1 MRKILLGTTA
11 VVGAALI
18 GSVAHAQT
26 APTVRVA
33 GYMEFTMG
41 YVSDSLD
48 DARSLAALPP
58 GAPPVA
64 TTGIVLPGVGGP
76 GIPGTT
82 AARSYSRD
90 KIDFRSDMEI
100 SVIVA
105 GKAANGLEY
114 GAEIELQMD
123 ANNTSATAVDTDEM
137 WMFVRSP
144 TLGTL
149 QMGDQDSAAD
159 QIRASFGGPLATL
172 MGFGYSGA
180 WDEFV
185 LPNSDGTRYLL
196 TTINDGSDATK
207 IIYLSPSFFGFD
219 FGISYAPNADEGENF
234 LRGGTGVF
242 GVAAVGQR
250 DRATI
255 RNEWSGGIRYRGS
268 FGNIGVAA
276 SFGAMRADAQE
287 NNGVI
292 APVGVANGPAVVGLQ
307 DVTQYE
313 ASFLISGFGFGM
325 NVFYNWGNFGS
336 TTRTPIRNGLDTSTN
351 LGVAVGYSTGAFGIG
366 ALWGQSE
373 RDNGTFLAAGGG
385 SAGTTNPSDRKQT
398 IISVG
403 AVYTLA
409 PGMVL
414 FANYTNVDD
423 KNIANNSTNPTAWAA
438 TGRNRDIDV
447 FVLGTRLTF

>member
-33 GYMEFTMG
+33 GYIEFSMG
-41 YVSDSLD
+41 YVSDSID
-48 DARSLAALPP
+48 DARDLTAVANGGPP
-58 GAPPVA
+58 A
-64 TTGIVLPGVGGP
+64 TGVVLPGVGG
-76 GIPGTT
+76 GIPGST
-82 AARSYSRD
+82 ATRSYSRD

-100 SVIVA
+100 SVIVG

-137 WMFVRSP
+137 WMYLRSP

-159 QIRASFGGPLATL
+159 QIRVGFGGPLATVA
-172 MGFGYSGA
+172 GFGYSGA

-185 LPNSDGTRYLL
+185 APNSDGTRYLL

-219 FGISYAPNADEGENF
+219 FGVSYAPNADEGENF
-234 LRGGTGVF
+234 LRPGSTT
-242 GVAAVGQR
+242 ALQR

-255 RNEWSGGIRYRGS
+255 RNEWSAGIRYRGS

-287 NNGVI
+287 SNGVI
-292 APVGVANGPAVVGLQ
+292 APVGVANSNVVVGLQ

-313 ASFLISGFGFGM
+313 AAVLVTGYGFG
-325 NVFYNWGNFGS
+325 VSAFYNWGNFGG
-336 TTRTPIRNGLDTSTN
+336 TTRTPLRNGLDTSTN
-351 LGVAVGYSTGAFGIG
+351 IGIAAGYGTGAFSIG

-373 RDNGTFLAAGGG
+373 RDNGSFLAAGGG
-385 SAGTTNPSDRKQT
+385 SAATANPSDRKQT

-403 AVYTLA
+403 VGYSLA
-409 PGMVL
+409 PGLFL

-423 KNIANNSTNPTAWAA
+423 KNISNSTSNPTAWAA
-438 TGRNRDIDV
+438 TGRSRDIDV

>member
-33 GYMEFTMG
+33 GYMEFTAG
-41 YVSDSLD
+41 YVSDSID
-48 DARSLAALPP
+48 DARNLAATANGGPP
-58 GAPPVA
+58 
-64 TTGIVLPGVGGP
+64 TTGVLLPGVGG
-76 GIPGTT
+76 GIPGST
-82 AARSYSRD
+82 ATRSYSRD

-137 WMFVRSP
+137 WMYFRSP

-149 QMGDQDSAAD
+149 QLGDQDSAAD
-159 QIRASFGGPLATL
+159 QIRVGFGGPLATVA
-172 MGFGYSGA
+172 GFGYSGA

-185 LPNSDGTRYLL
+185 APNSDGTRYLL

-234 LRGGTGVF
+234 LRGGSTTVL
-242 GVAAVGQR
+242 QR

-292 APVGVANGPAVVGLQ
+292 APVGVANSNVVVGLQ

-313 ASFLISGFGFGM
+313 AAVLITGFGFG
-325 NVFYNWGNFGS
+325 VQAFYNWGNFGG
-336 TTRTPIRNGLDTSTN
+336 TTRTPLRNGLDTSTN
-351 LGVAVGYSTGAFGIG
+351 IGIAAGYGAGPFSIG

-373 RDNGTFLAAGGG
+373 RDNGSFLAAGGG
-385 SAGTTNPSDRKQT
+385 SAAAANPSDRKQT
-398 IISVG
+398 VISVG
-403 AVYTLA
+403 VGYSLA
-409 PGMVL
+409 PGLFL

-423 KNIANNSTNPTAWAA
+423 KNIANSTSNPTAWAA

>member
-18 GSVAHAQT
+18 GAQAQAQT

-33 GYMEFTMG
+33 GYIEFTAG
-41 YVSDSLD
+41 YVSDSID
-48 DARSLAALPP
+48 RARNLTDPAAPQTGPAPLAAV
-58 GAPPVA
+58 GAPGV
-64 TTGIVLPGVGGP
+64 PGYRLG
-76 GIPGTT
+76 
-82 AARSYSRD
+82 RSYARD

-137 WMFVRSP
+137 WMYVRSP

-149 QMGDQDSAAD
+149 QLGDQDNAAD
-159 QIRASFGGPLATL
+159 QLKVNGAFTIASI

-185 LPNSDGTRYLL
+185 MPNSDGTRYLL
-196 TTINDGSDATK
+196 TSINDGGDSTK

-219 FGISYAPNADEGENF
+219 FGISYAPNRNEGENF
-234 LRGGTGVF
+234 LVGGTGVF
-242 GVAAVGQR
+242 GVGAVGQR
-250 DRATI
+250 DRTTA
-255 RNEWSGGIRYRGS
+255 RNEWAGAIRYRGS

-276 SFGAMRADAQE
+276 SFSAQRAEPAE
-287 NNGVI
+287 NNGVDFNPAG
-292 APVGVANGPAVVGLQ
+292 APPGTRQVFGLQ
-307 DVTQYE
+307 NITQYE
-313 ASFLISGFGFGM
+313 IGLGVSGFGFGL
-325 NVFYNWGNFGS
+325 NGFYSWGKFGGPSAGGTPLRSGLANSTNWGITATYQMGA
-336 TTRTPIRNGLDTSTN
+336 L
-351 LGVAVGYSTGAFGIG
+351 AVGVLY
-366 ALWGQSE
+366 GQSV
-373 RDNGTFLAAGGG
+373 RDNGSFLAAGGG
-385 SAGTTNPSDRKQT
+385 SAATANPSDRKQT
-398 IISVG
+398 TISIG
-403 AVYTLA
+403 ASYALA
-409 PGMVL
+409 PGLAL

-423 KNIANNSTNPTAWAA
+423 KNIANSSTNPTAWAS

-447 FVLGTRLTF
+447 FVIGTRLTF

>member
-18 GSVAHAQT
+18 GAQAHAQT

-33 GYMEFTMG
+33 GYIEFSMG
-41 YVSDSLD
+41 YVSDSID
-48 DARSLAALPP
+48 DARDLTAVANGGPP
-58 GAPPVA
+58 A
-64 TTGIVLPGVGGP
+64 TGVVLPGVGG
-76 GIPGTT
+76 GIPGST
-82 AARSYSRD
+82 ATRSFSRD
-90 KIDFRSDMEI
+90 KIDFRTDMEI

-137 WMFVRSP
+137 WMYFRSP

-149 QMGDQDSAAD
+149 QLGDQDSAAD
-159 QIRASFGGPLATL
+159 QLKTGFGGPLATL
-172 MGFGYSGA
+172 MGFGHSGA

-185 LPNSDGTRYLL
+185 APNSDGTRYLL

-234 LRGGTGVF
+234 LRGGSATVL
-242 GVAAVGQR
+242 QR

-268 FGNIGVAA
+268 FGNIGFGA
-276 SFGAMRADAQE
+276 SFVAMRADAQE

-292 APVGVANGPAVVGLQ
+292 APVGPANSNVVVGLQ

-313 ASFLISGFGFGM
+313 ASFLVSGYGFGFQA
-325 NVFYNWGNFGS
+325 FYNWGNFGG

-351 LGVAVGYSTGAFGIG
+351 LGLAAGYVTGPFGIG
-366 ALWGQSE
+366 VLWGQSE
-373 RDNGTFLAAGGG
+373 RDNGSFLAAGGG
-385 SAGTTNPSDRKQT
+385 SAATANPSDRKQT
-398 IISVG
+398 VISVG
-403 AVYTLA
+403 AAYTLA
-409 PGMVL
+409 PGLVL

-423 KNIANNSTNPTAWAA
+423 KNIANNTTNPTAWAA